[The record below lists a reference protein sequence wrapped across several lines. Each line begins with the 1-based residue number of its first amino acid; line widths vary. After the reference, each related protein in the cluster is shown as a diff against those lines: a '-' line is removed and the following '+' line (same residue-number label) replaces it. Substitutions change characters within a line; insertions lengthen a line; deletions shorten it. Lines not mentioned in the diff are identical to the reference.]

1 MKRLLSGTTLALA
14 AATAAQAQEAEVM
27 HWWTSGSEAAALQV
41 FIGAYEAAGGTWTDN
56 AVPDFES
63 AIAAATSAII
73 GGNPPDALQFN
84 AGTQF
89 ADLAQLGYL
98 TDLSPLAEAGGW
110 KAALPAALYGAVSY
124 GGKVYAMPVDNHG
137 ENWLWLNRSVM
148 EKAGAE
154 LPDSWDGFFPMLDK
168 IKAAGF
174 IPVAHGGEGW
184 QELELFY
191 QIMMFRGD
199 DALYKGIVLD
209 GDTSVLDTPEF
220 TAFAEDFRK
229 LNDYVDPGAPGR
241 KWNDATQ
248 MVISGQAAM
257 QFMGDWAKGEFTA
270 AGMEPG
276 KDFDCVLGLGGQDRF
291 VISADVFV
299 LPSGGD
305 NAPAQELL
313 AATMMDPAVQADF
326 NAVKGGLPARLD
338 ADVSGLDACAQ
349 KGYAAMQT
357 PEFQVAGPEISAS
370 ADRVGAIQDAVT
382 QYWNT
387 PSETPDDFAAAL
399 RDAIA
404 MTAE

>member
-1 MKRLLSGTTLALA
+1 MTRLLATAACGLLAG
-14 AATAAQAQEAEVM
+14 AAQAQEAEVM

-41 FIGAYEAAGGTWTDN
+41 FTGAFEAAGGTWIDN

-63 AIAAATSAII
+63 AIAAATSSII

-98 TDLSPLAEAGGW
+98 GDLSGYAEAGNW
-110 KAALPAALYGAVSY
+110 QKALPPALYDAVSY
-124 GGKVYAMPVDNHG
+124 DGKVYAMPVDNHG
-137 ENWLWLNRSVM
+137 ENWLWVNR
-148 EKAGAE
+148 KAMADAGVA
-154 LPDSWDGFFPMLDK
+154 LPESWEGFFPMLDK
-168 IKAAGF
+168 LKAAGV
-174 IPVAHGGEGW
+174 IPVAHGGEAW

-199 DALYKGIVLD
+199 DALYRAIVVD
-209 GDTSVLDTPEF
+209 GDTSALETPEF
-220 TAFAEDFRK
+220 AAFAGDFRK
-229 LNDYVDPGAPGR
+229 LTDYVDAGAPGR

-257 QFMGDWAKGEFTA
+257 QFMGDWAKGEFVA
-270 AGMEPG
+270 AGLVPG
-276 KDFDCVLGLGGQDRF
+276 EDYDCVLGFGGEDRF

-299 LPSGGD
+299 LPEAAED
-305 NAPAQELL
+305 AAARDLL
-313 AATMMDPAVQADF
+313 VATMMSPETQVAF
-326 NAVKGGLPARLD
+326 NELKGGLPARLD
-338 ADVSGLDACAQ
+338 ADVSGMDACAQ

-357 PEFQVAGPEISAS
+357 PEFQVPGPEISAS

-387 PSETPDDFAAAL
+387 PSETPADFAAAL
-399 RDAIA
+399 RDALE